1 MRWFWWCLC
10 IFLLALTLTAWA
22 ASPKKR
28 KPDSL
33 VVETMFWF
41 RRAPLKAEKRTPVPA
56 ALRSRLHLLSTSDRV
71 PAKPTTRPT
80 SRVVSPPTSRPSQR

>member
-10 IFLLALTLTAWA
+10 ISLLALTLTAWA
-22 ASPKKR
+22 AAPKKR

-41 RRAPLKAEKRTPVPA
+41 RRAPFKDRKRTPVPA
-56 ALRSRLHLLSTSDRV
+56 ALRSRVHLLST
-71 PAKPTTRPT
+71 PAKALAKPTTRPT
-80 SRVVSPPTSRPSQR
+80 ARTVKIPASRPSQR